1 MGLLNNKYSYLMK
14 IYFLLIAILTF
25 FLPKSDS
32 VAANIGTHLQVDPKP
47 NVILIITDD
56 QGYGDLGFHGNE
68 IIETP
73 TLDQFFSESVRV
85 TDFHVSPTCSP
96 TRGALMTGRYTNRVG
111 TWHTIAGRSLLFEDE
126 RILPQIFAENGY
138 TTGMFGKW
146 HLGDNYPFRPED
158 RGFQE
163 VVRHGGGG
171 ITQGPDYWGND
182 YFDDTYWH
190 NGKPQQYDGYCTD
203 VFFEESMK
211 FIEANKDKPFFTYIA
226 TNAAHGPFH
235 VPEECYNLYKDEEQ
249 LLERQKR
256 FYGMITNFD
265 QNLKRLDD
273 HLKELGIAENTIL
286 VFMTDNGT
294 AAGYSKR
301 DGQIYGYNAG
311 LKGTKNSEYEGG
323 HRVPFAVRWPEG
335 GIEGGREINQLL
347 AHIDVLPT
355 LVDLADLNW
364 VESKRIDGRSF
375 APLLLGNSKK
385 WEPRT
390 LIVDSQRMLNLVKWN
405 KSAVMDDPWRLI
417 NGQELYD
424 INEDPGQT
432 RDVAADYPEVVNR
445 LKESYNSWWGS
456 LTEQNVNERYAYIKA
471 GSPYENPVRISA
483 HDMHI
488 YPYKFAWHQ
497 HGALGAVEGKGVL
510 KLEITDDG
518 MYRVSIRRYPRESGL
533 SFDDRVPA
541 KAETVEISSPMPASN
556 NQVNMQEATLYLAD
570 ISTTKPIKDDVQ
582 EVDFEGYLFAG
593 KYDMVATVKD
603 TEGKIYP
610 AYYIYIEKIDDSY

>member
-1 MGLLNNKYSYLMK
+1 MKYMKKVLLVFATL
-14 IYFLLIAILTF
+14 AV
-25 FLPKSDS
+25 FLPKDNMM
-32 VAANIGTHLQVDPKP
+32 AGNNGNHLQAVSKP
-47 NVILIITDD
+47 NVIVIITDD
-56 QGYGDLGFHGNE
+56 QGYGDLGYHGNS
-68 IIETP
+68 ILKTP
-73 TLDQFFSESVRV
+73 ALDRFFRESVRA

-138 TTGMFGKW
+138 ATGMFGKW

-190 NGKPQQYDGYCTD
+190 NGEPQKYEGYCTD
-203 VFFEESMK
+203 VFFTESMK
-211 FIEANKDKPFFTYIA
+211 FIEANQEKPFFAYIA

-235 VPEECYNLYKDEEQ
+235 VPEEYYDLYKDEEQ

-256 FYGMITNFD
+256 FYGMISNFD

-286 VFMTDNGT
+286 IFMTDNGT
-294 AAGYSKR
+294 AAGYTQR
-301 DGQIYGYNAG
+301 DGQVYGYNAG
-311 LKGTKNSEYEGG
+311 FKGTKNSEYEGG

-335 GIEGGREINQLL
+335 GIEGNKEVNQLL

-355 LVDLADLNW
+355 LVDLAGLNW
-364 VESKRIDGRSF
+364 VENKKIDGKSF
-375 APLLLGNSKK
+375 APLLRGESKQ
-385 WEPRT
+385 WESRT
-390 LIVDSQRMLNLVKWN
+390 LIVDSQRMLNLVKWH
-405 KSAVMDDPWRLI
+405 KSAVMDETWRLI
-417 NGQELYD
+417 NGRELYN
-424 INEDPGQT
+424 IIEDPGQT
-432 RDVAADYPEVVNR
+432 EDVAAEYPEVVNR
-445 LKESYNSWWGS
+445 LKESYNSWWSS
-456 LTEQNVNERYAYIKA
+456 LLEQKVNERYAYIKA
-471 GSPYENPVRISA
+471 GTPYENPVRISA

-497 HGALGAVEGKGVL
+497 HGALEAVEGKGVL

-518 MYRVSIRRYPRESGL
+518 MYRVSIRRYPRESSL
-533 SFDDRVPA
+533 SFDSRVPA
-541 KAETVEISSPMPASN
+541 REETLEVSEPMPASN

-570 ISTTKPIKDDVQ
+570 ISATKPIKGAVQ
-582 EVDFEGYLFAG
+582 EVDFEGHLFAG
-593 KYDMVATVKD
+593 KYDMVATLKD
-603 TEGKIYP
+603 TEGRVYP
-610 AYYIYIEKIDDSY
+610 AYYIYIEKIDNAY